1 MELSDSDYHSEND
14 EVCELE
20 NLKETLENHKVE
32 WPEVVY
38 ESKCDI
44 FNSFSSTSLCSFV
57 LPSISESIEENE
69 IVNESEKESVDEELR
84 KVETMKGRVDEA
96 SKRLEIA
103 SKLLDEGQVSILGF
117 LKMLDTTGEWFPNDS
132 KLSFEFEEET
142 TENET
147 IHSIMKDYYG
157 ADWSSP
163 YQFEFNFDT

>member
-1 MELSDSDYHSEND
+1 MEDSDYHSEKD
-14 EVCELE
+14 QVCEFDQ
-20 NLKETLENHKVE
+20 LKETLQNHKVE
-32 WPEVVY
+32 WPEMVF
-38 ESKCDI
+38 ESKCDT

-57 LPSISESIEENE
+57 LPTISEENE
-69 IVNESEKESVDEELR
+69 VVIESEKENVDEELR
-84 KVETMKGRVDEA
+84 KGETVKGRVDEA

-103 SKLLDEGQVSILGF
+103 SKLLDEGRVSILEF
-117 LKMLDTTGEWFPNDS
+117 LKMLDPTGEWFPNDS

-147 IHSIMKDYYG
+147 IHSIMKGYYG